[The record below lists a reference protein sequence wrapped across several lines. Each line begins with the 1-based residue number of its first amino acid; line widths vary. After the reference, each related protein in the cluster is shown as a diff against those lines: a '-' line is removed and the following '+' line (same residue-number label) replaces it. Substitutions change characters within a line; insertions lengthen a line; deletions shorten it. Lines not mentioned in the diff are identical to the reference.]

1 MALHVDLTSLF
12 GSGSDARLTRTA
24 FADALPRAA
33 AVREAHLNHRPEW
46 RGLGTREEFLA
57 ECRKRAKEVLADGTV
72 EAFVV
77 LGIGGSAL
85 GNAALLAALA
95 PIYQEW
101 SPASGRPKIFIPD
114 SVDPDWIAAL
124 LENLPLDRTHFNVIS
139 KSGGTIETASE
150 FLVLCLKRAPFGSRF
165 SSP

>member
-57 ECRKRAKEVLADGTV
+57 ECRKRAKEVLARLERDEEGLSRRILAEHAAHAPEPAV
-72 EAFVV
+72 VQVSLFDLIQEKDPELVAEIRAMDLDAMPPIEAWKTLLRVR
-77 LGIGGSAL
+77 SAL
-85 GNAALLAALA
+85 
-95 PIYQEW
+95 
-101 SPASGRPKIFIPD
+101 D
-114 SVDPDWIAAL
+114 
-124 LENLPLDRTHFNVIS
+124 
-139 KSGGTIETASE
+139 
-150 FLVLCLKRAPFGSRF
+150 
-165 SSP
+165 